1 MIINKVLSPY
11 EDISFKA
18 CPTGDGFVPEFA
30 LDDNDELVETGKHS
44 LYDEIQ
50 SHRDE
55 CTLET
60 LLARA
65 LNGDANALN
74 QRQGFYADISNAPQT
89 LSEVSRHLEDVSKL
103 KEEVPADILSA
114 LEKADTSE
122 AVSKI
127 QSDFLAY
134 LMKRQEE
141 LKGGNKDE

>member
-1 MIINKVLSPY
+1 MIISKVFSPY
-11 EDISFKA
+11 EDIPFKA
-18 CPTGDGFVPEFA
+18 CATGDGFVSEFA
-30 LDDNDELVETGKHS
+30 LDESGELVYTGKHS

-50 SHRDE
+50 SHKDE

-65 LNGDANALN
+65 LNGDPNALN
-74 QRQGFYADISNAPQT
+74 QRQGFYGDISNAP
-89 LSEVSRHLEDVSKL
+89 SSIVDVSRHLDDVNKL

-122 AVSKI
+122 AVSKV

-134 LMKRQEE
+134 LMKKQEE
-141 LKGGNKDE
+141 LKGGNNE